1 MVIGPLHLDIH
12 WKKTNKQK
20 ITILNYVSS
29 LFVLSKWV
37 PYSPAQHGGFV
48 TRE

>member
-29 LFVLSKWV
+29 LFVLSQCMGSLLSSMAV
-37 PYSPAQHGGFV
+37 L
-48 TRE
+48 